1 MMKKALLLVS
11 LISAPGLLAQQD
23 YFQQYVAYEI
33 HVTLNDS
40 AHTLSAQEKIL
51 YVNHSPETLNFL
63 MFHLWPNAYKNDS
76 TAFAKQQLR
85 HRRTRFHY
93 AKPKD
98 RGYIDSLDFTVDGKP
113 IKWEYQPSYI
123 DVAKLYL
130 PEPLN
135 PGDSITIETP
145 FFVKLPQVFS
155 RLGHTGKHYEVT
167 QWYPKPAVYDRD
179 GWHAMPYLDM
189 GEFYSEFGQ
198 FDVYITLPEDY
209 RIMATGDLVDGEN
222 EYAWLD
228 SLAQEGDS
236 LYTLSKKQFKARL
249 KELRKKEKKKHQGR
263 KGKKIQSASS
273 KPPVLKTLH
282 FHQENVH
289 DFAWFADKRWIVRKG
304 SLLLADSTHEVTMWS
319 FYLPKNAKLWENSIE
334 YIHDAG
340 YWYSRF
346 YGDYPYNHITAVDGD
361 LSAGGGM
368 EYPNITVISSGGSKN
383 LLEMVIMHEVG
394 HNWFYG
400 ILGFN
405 ERDHTWMDEGLNEY
419 SNLRYWEQKYAS
431 VGGQFVLQDF
441 IQNKLKIG
449 EHASFHWINYI
460 QYLPSAR
467 SLDAQP
473 LNLTADKYERG
484 NYGQHYSKT
493 AVFTRFLQHYLGE
506 EKINEIFRDFFETWK
521 FKHPQPEDFKAVF
534 KKHVKEDL
542 SWYLEDVFTKTNYID
557 YGIQSDRNQFRVT
570 NHGTMNA
577 PVEIAFYDRNGNEI
591 GRRWLKGFSGTV
603 MLEGSEN
610 ATKAVI
616 DPDGFMPD
624 ADRTNHTTK
633 RKLDVNFVWDR
644 PNYYDLDVNLL
655 PWLFSYN
662 VYNGFTPGL
671 MLYSGFT
678 PGFFGR
684 GLAVRPMWDFKHNRL
699 VGGITLRRGLVPNQ
713 WLNSGTVS
721 ISVGDY
727 SGRSG
732 ANITFMGTVKAPIV
746 PYPRNRIKAQLFYH
760 NIDSS
765 AVDYSL
771 YEGGHFTVGNFSWA
785 REWSPNAFYNA
796 SVTGELKGSGDFL
809 RAAFVAHSSY
819 RYSKKG
825 TVQVRLWTGTFLNQK
840 KVPIQYRTFYSG
852 GVDPDFSKNILDRT
866 GSDSGLNIYKDQYL
880 LDGPGLHG
888 LALDSSQNPLSTTG
902 FAWGLNLS
910 NKTGGPLTLFVD
922 AAGGDELSNT
932 YVDAGVQIGFL
943 IVPLYQSWEQKN
955 KYPNNKKWLLDRL
968 RFELDLSGLTR
979 IRF

>member
-1 MMKKALLLVS
+1 MIKKALLLFS
-11 LISAPGLLAQQD
+11 LISVSGLFAQQD

-51 YVNHSPETLNFL
+51 YVNHSPDTLNYL

-85 HRRTRFHY
+85 QRNTRFHY

-98 RGYIDSLDFTVDGKP
+98 RGYIDSLDFTVNGKK
-113 IKWEYQPSYI
+113 IKWKYHPSYI

-155 RLGHTGKHYEVT
+155 RLGHTGKHYEIT

-179 GWHAMPYLDM
+179 GWHAMPYLNQ

-198 FDVYITLPEDY
+198 FDVYITLPKNY
-209 RIMATGDLVDGEN
+209 RIMATGDLVDGEA

-236 LYTLSKKQFKARL
+236 LHALPKKEFKARL
-249 KELRKKEKKKHQGR
+249 KELRKQDKKRKKK
-263 KGKKIQSASS
+263 KGKAPKSTQS
-273 KPPVLKTLH
+273 PPVLKTLH
-282 FHQENVH
+282 FHQEKVH
-289 DFAWFADKRWIVRKG
+289 DFAWFADQHWIVRKG
-304 SLLLADSTHEVTMWS
+304 TLFLADSTRKVTLWS

-400 ILGFN
+400 ILGSN

-419 SNLRYWEQKYAS
+419 SNIRYWEKKYAS
-431 VGGQFVLQDF
+431 KGGQFVLQDF
-441 IQNKLKIG
+441 LQNKAGIG
-449 EHASFHWINYI
+449 KNASFDWLNYI

-467 SLDAQP
+467 SRDAQP
-473 LNLTADKYERG
+473 LNLTANDYERS

-493 AVFTRFLQHYLGE
+493 AVFSWFLEHYLGE
-506 EKINEIFRDFFETWK
+506 QKIDEIFQDYYETWK
-521 FKHPQPEDFKAVF
+521 FKHPQPEDFKAIF
-534 KKHVKEDL
+534 RKHVDEDL

-557 YGIQSDRNQFRVT
+557 YGISVHGNQFTVT
-570 NHGTMNA
+570 NYGTMEA
-577 PVEIAFYDRNGNEI
+577 PVEIAFYDQNDNEL
-591 GRRWLKGFSGTV
+591 GRKWLRGFSGSTAV
-603 MLEGSEN
+603 EGPEGSV
-610 ATKAVI
+610 KAVI
-616 DPDGFMPD
+616 DPDEFMPD

-633 RKLDVNFVWDR
+633 RKVHVNFVWDR
-644 PNYYDLDVNLL
+644 PNYYDIDINLM

-671 MLYSGFT
+671 MMYSGFT
-678 PGFFGR
+678 PGFFGK
-684 GLAVRPMWDFKHNRL
+684 GLAVRPMWDFSHNRL

-713 WLNSGTVS
+713 WLSRGTVS
-721 ISVGDY
+721 AALGDY

-732 ANITFMGTVKAPIV
+732 LNISFEGTMKAPII
-746 PYPRNRIKAQLFYH
+746 PYPRNQIKAQLFYH
-760 NIDSS
+760 DIDAS
-765 AVDYSL
+765 AVDSSL
-771 YEGGHFTVGNFSWA
+771 YEGGQFTVGNFSLE
-785 REWSPNAFYNA
+785 REWSPNPFYNA
-796 SVTGELKGSGDFL
+796 SITGEMKGSGDFL
-809 RAAFVAHSSY
+809 RAAFAAHSSY

-825 TVQVRLWTGTFLNQK
+825 NLGIRLWAGTFLNGK
-840 KVPIQYRTFYSG
+840 KVPLQYRTYFSG

-866 GSDSGLNIYKDQYL
+866 GGDSGLNIYKDQYL

-910 NKTGGPLTLFVD
+910 HKTGKLLTLFVD
-922 AAGGDELSNT
+922 AAGGDGLAKT

-943 IVPLYQSWEQKN
+943 ILPLYQSWEPN
-955 KYPNNKKWLLDRL
+955 HKYPNNKNWLLDRL
-968 RFELDLSGLTR
+968 RFELNLSRMVR
-979 IRF
+979 IGS